1 MYNTKNQKKFTMNNQ
16 ACKLSKVGISF
27 FAIMGMIGCTT
38 QEIKRN
44 HDNMVYVNQSSL
56 ELFYG
61 DTQQLTASPTESS
74 FEWTSEDPSIATVD
88 NNGLVTATGAGFTQI
103 TITQGEWSKLID
115 VLVSIPTS
123 KSVLARAGNERVL
136 IEVTIDNEKVQK
148 VNVICKNNNTSI
160 EQDANYKSG
169 ILKFY
174 YDNLEENKKYNFTV
188 TCIDRFGN
196 ESAPINASAN
206 VYGDSFQATLSNRAA
221 EVATRFGNGL
231 AIKWKDTPRS
241 CVLNYTNEAGKEVTK
256 YIPSTETNS
265 YLLDFASDLSYATY
279 ATPENTAADTFY
291 VAPIALDTYEDLRS
305 TLTSA
310 TPCVVSVF
318 NFDLGGE
325 GIGYHDNSANNEAG
339 YNYRSEKGDN
349 NSPGVDLE
357 SGMNIGYTGADE
369 WQMFTL
375 DVQDA
380 GTYAFDLFR
389 SVNNNPG
396 GYYSLEVDGV
406 KTEPIFMKDDG
417 QWSDF
422 KWQHEA
428 YPNPDNQPKLT
439 FTRGKHTVKLIV
451 GEGGNFNYKS
461 IRFAYDR

>member
-1 MYNTKNQKKFTMNNQ
+1 MSKHV
-16 ACKLSKVGISF
+16 CKLSKVGICKLSKAGLSL
-27 FAIMGMIGCTT
+27 FAIIWIIGCTT
-38 QEIKRN
+38 KEIDHN
-44 HDNMVYVNQSSL
+44 YDNMVYVNQSSL

-61 DTQQLTASPTESS
+61 DTQQLTASPTEST
-74 FEWTSEDPSIATVD
+74 FEWTSADPSIATVD
-88 NNGLVTATGAGFTQI
+88 NNGLVTATGAGRTQI
-103 TITQGEWSKLID
+103 TAAQGEWSKLID
-115 VLVSIPTS
+115 VVVSIPTS
-123 KSVLARAGNERVL
+123 KNVLARPGKERVL
-136 IEVTIDNEKVQK
+136 IEVTLDNEKVQK
-148 VNVICKNNNTSI
+148 VSALCKNDNSSI
-160 EQDANYKSG
+160 EQDVNYKSG
-169 ILKFY
+169 VLKFY
-174 YDNLEENKKYNFTV
+174 YNNLKENNKYNFVV

-206 VYGDSFQATLSNRAA
+206 VYGDSFQTTLSNRAA

-231 AIKWKDTPRS
+231 AIKWKDISGS
-241 CVLNYTNEAGKEVTK
+241 CMLNYKNESGKEVTK
-256 YIPSTETNS
+256 YIPSTEKNS
-265 YLLDFASDLSYATY
+265 YLLDFGSDLSYATY
-279 ATPENTAADTFY
+279 AIPESTAADTFY
-291 VAPIALDTYEDLRS
+291 VAPVLINTYEDLRS

-310 TPCVVSVF
+310 APCVISVF

-339 YNYRSEKGDN
+339 YNYRSDKGDD

-389 SVNNNPG
+389 SVNNGNG

-406 KTEPIFMKDDG
+406 KTNSVHMQNDNA
-417 QWSDF
+417 WSDF
-422 KWQHEA
+422 KWQHET
-428 YPNPDNQPKLT
+428 YSNPDNQPKLT
-439 FTRGKHTVKLIV
+439 FTKGKHTVKLVI

-461 IRFAYDR
+461 IRFTYK